1 MERSLQEPEFRE
13 PSSDESDW
21 TRYDVP
27 YGSPYERPGTLYG
40 RSATVYGRT
49 VTDDEPD
56 EPADTAGD
64 EPGFLGFTGV
74 PEPGPGRHSQAGVR
88 RRRVGRSFEAAGLPV
103 VALGLAVLAI
113 LIGGIATITA
123 LVAVGRAATAESAAE
138 RAASAA
144 ASAVAAG
151 ATSAPAVAQPVA
163 PVSEPPRPA
172 RPGPTASLNPDRLD
186 PAGNYELAYAAQ
198 PVRVQPS
205 TCEGTELDLD
215 EPRVLP
221 QAGADAT
228 YGSCADGFHLD
239 FGESARF
246 AVVADPQSS
255 AGGCV
260 EAVQTDPGVGWVT
273 PSAGT
278 TVCVLTSRL
287 AAEPQQLTTKLVRLN
302 VENVE
307 NDGTLVAALTAWV
320 VP

>member
-27 YGSPYERPGTLYG
+27 YGAPYERPGTLYG

-49 VTDDEPD
+49 VTDDDPDDSAEPVP
-56 EPADTAGD
+56 E

-88 RRRVGRSFEAAGLPV
+88 HRRVSRSFEAAGLPV

-113 LIGGIATITA
+113 LIGGIATVTGLI
-123 LVAVGRAATAESAAE
+123 AVGRAASAESAAE

-151 ATSAPAVAQPVA
+151 APSTPGVAQPVA
-163 PVSEPPRPA
+163 PAPEPPAPPRPS
-172 RPGPTASLNPDRLD
+172 PTASLNPDRLD
-186 PAGNYELAYAAQ
+186 PAGNYELAYAVQ

-205 TCEGTELDLD
+205 TCEGTDLDLD

-221 QAGADAT
+221 PAGADAA

-246 AVVADPQSS
+246 AVVADPQAS

-260 EAVQTDPGVGWVT
+260 EAIQSDPGVGWVT

-287 AAEPQQLTTKLVRLN
+287 AAEPQQLTTKLVRLT
-302 VENVE
+302 VETVE
-307 NDGTLVAALTAWV
+307 NDGTLAAALTAWV